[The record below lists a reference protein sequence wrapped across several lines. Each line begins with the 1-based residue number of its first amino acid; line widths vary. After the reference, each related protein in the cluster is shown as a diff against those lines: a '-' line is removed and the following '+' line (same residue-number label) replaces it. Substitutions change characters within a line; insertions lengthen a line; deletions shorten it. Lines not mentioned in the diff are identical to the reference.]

1 MFLNKFILSLNL
13 ISLMVFPSNVPSIKV
28 NTNLGEII
36 IYFTS
41 NSIDYKLTY
50 DDASKMYINTS
61 SSTLSGY
68 FIYNKT
74 EYIIRFPVLD
84 TPYVSSS
91 NSIDINYMEPIEVN
105 NLYLYNS
112 YHFDTNH
119 LLAVA
124 SLLILFIIFLRI

>member
-1 MFLNKFILSLNL
+1 MLLNKFIISLNL
-13 ISLMVFPSNVPSIKV
+13 ISLMVFPSNVPNIKV
-28 NTNLGEII
+28 NTNLGQLT

-50 DDASKMYINTS
+50 DESSRMYINTS

-68 FIYNKT
+68 FVYNNK
-74 EYIIRFPVLD
+74 EYTIRFPVLD
-84 TPYVSSS
+84 TPYVNSS
-91 NSIDINYMEPIEVN
+91 NTIEVNYMEPISVS

-112 YHFDTNH
+112 YHFYTTH

>member
-1 MFLNKFILSLNL
+1 MFLNKFIVSLNL
-13 ISLMVFPSNVPSIKV
+13 ISLMVFPSNVPNIKV
-28 NTNLGEII
+28 NTNLGEIV

-50 DDASKMYINTS
+50 DEASRMYINTS

-68 FIYNKT
+68 FVYNNH
-74 EYIIRFPVLD
+74 EYTIRFPVLD
-84 TPYVSSS
+84 KPYVNSS
-91 NSIDINYMEPIEVN
+91 NSIDLNYMDPISVS

-112 YHFDTNH
+112 YHFDTTH